1 MMYMNLSDI
10 ATLNVK
16 GFDYFCIISLIR
28 KKEAITLIQ
37 NADLKK
43 REDYKA

>member
-1 MMYMNLSDI
+1 MNLSDI
-10 ATLNVK
+10 AILNIK
-16 GFDYFCIISLIR
+16 GFDHFCIISLIS
-28 KKEAITLIQ
+28 KNEPINLIQ

>member
-16 GFDYFCIISLIR
+16 CFDYFCIISLIR
-28 KKEAITLIQ
+28 KNEAITLIQ